1 MEESGSEGL
10 DDLLLARKDT
20 FLQGVDYVC
29 ISDNYWL
36 GTKKPCITYGLRG
49 ICYFQVEVTCA
60 VKDLHSGTFGGS
72 IHEGMAD
79 LIYLLNT
86 LVDVNGKI
94 LIDGIYDN
102 VTKILEK
109 EIESYKTIEF
119 DVAEYRDS
127 VGTSKL
133 AHEDKVNIYNLTYY
147 SYILYIITY
156 IIIHYIMLYC

>member
-20 FLQGVDYVC
+20 FLQDVDYVC

-36 GTKKPCITYGLRG
+36 GTEKPCITYGLRG

-60 VKDLHSGTFGGS
+60 AKDLHSGIFGGS

-102 VTKILEK
+102 VTKVVEK

-119 DVAEYRDS
+119 DVAEFRDS

-147 SYILYIITY
+147 
-156 IIIHYIMLYC
+156 